1 MARRRRKRGRS
12 GKPAVD
18 GEQLSSQQQSPFGLT
33 RALAPAVNPEVR
45 QRGEG
50 YFKQGRVVD
59 PTATSERMSAE
70 VRGRGGNY
78 SVTVDMA
85 FDPRRKRSTVSAICS
100 CPYFAEGRGCCKH
113 IWAVLCF
120 ADASPD
126 VPFKAQPG
134 VPVGFLKRHTPTP
147 RRLPSVVSAA
157 PGESSRI
164 RAFSARDMVSVPS
177 GPKEPE
183 VRQARNSHYQHHHD
197 QINWREALKIVA
209 HAQRDFADGRNRPSA
224 NTVGADL
231 HYIVDADQTR
241 RSGQL
246 TIQIFKLL
254 PPAGEQA
261 HGHFVPAVIDPQ
273 ALDAMPPG
281 DDREVLQ
288 WFFGVSTT
296 SIARAAAL
304 DDTLVPLRARGHS
317 FVVADSL
324 RPSLLEKMAAT
335 GRLGWLVPEESKPD
349 ANGALDAKG
358 FRTLSAD
365 TGHRWHFRLAAMVR
379 RHDMT
384 WIVRG
389 EFRRGGSTVPLGQ
402 TLCVFPEG
410 LALFKDR
417 VAHIELADPRSCAW
431 INALRQSGPF
441 RVDKAS
447 HGVFLRALV
456 DQPGSPS
463 IDLPSDS
470 GWTIVTGEPRPK
482 LVFLAAPFSDKAMV
496 LMANYDFDYEPPAQP
511 LTAAPKPS
519 ASREGGRRRGR
530 GMRTGANRGQAP
542 VESGEVTL
550 GDGGN
555 APNELASENIGL
567 GQEPAQLQAVKP
579 AVSPSHQPEIN
590 QVRLVLRSDKDREEA
605 FIKDLCQHSGVHPS
619 AGRGVSGADV
629 FVDAA
634 SLADLVSDLN
644 ARGWSIEAEG
654 KKIRAGR
661 SFNIDVRSGM
671 DWLDLRAQ
679 FDFGGG
685 AAVDLPKILEAMRRG
700 EDRVQLGDGTVGI
713 LPESWLKNLEPI
725 LRMGEQGAADGSLR
739 YKASHAAFL
748 DVLVS
753 EAAEAQLDESFQ
765 AYRQKLASFNGISP
779 SEPDKQFKGELR
791 PYQKQGLGWLEFLD
805 EFAFGGC
812 LADDMGLGKTVQVL
826 AYLQKRVRHT
836 ADGLPPSLVVAP
848 TSLIHNWID
857 EAKRFSPDLKV
868 LAYVGAN
875 RPRDVQH
882 LLSYH
887 LVITSYG
894 TMRSD
899 IELLSSMSFD
909 YVILDEAQAIKNE
922 STQAAKSARAL
933 KARRRLAMSGTPVE
947 NRLAELGSLFRFL
960 NPGMLDGAAAFSELF
975 TGPSKLTPGRL
986 ATLARALRP
995 FLLRRTKE
1003 QVLPELPGKTEST
1016 VYCVLED
1023 DQRREY
1029 DELAAH
1035 YRATLT
1041 KQVKRSGM
1049 GKTRMQVLEA
1059 LLRLRQLACHPGL
1072 IDPKRNTEASAKLDI
1087 LTEQLEEVIEAGHK
1101 SLVFSQFTSMLAIVR
1116 ERLDQKGIKYEYLD
1130 GSTIDRKSC
1139 VERFQNDS
1147 SIKVFLISL
1156 KAGGVGLNLTA
1167 ADYCFI
1173 LDPWWNPASEAQAI
1187 DRAHRIGQKSHVF
1200 AYRLIAR
1207 GTVEEK
1213 ILELQAAKRKLVEGI
1228 IAADGDVLSDMTA
1241 EDLDFLLT

>member
-18 GEQLSSQQQSPFGLT
+18 GEQLSSQQQGPYGLT

-59 PTATSERMSAE
+59 PTATTERMSAE

-120 ADASPD
+120 ADATPD

-134 VPVGFLKRHTPTP
+134 IPVGFLKRHTPTP

-164 RAFSARDMVSVPS
+164 RAFSARDMVAVPS

-183 VRQARNSHYQHHHD
+183 SRPTRNSHHQHHHD

-209 HAQRDFADGRNRPSA
+209 HAQRDLADGRGRASSA
-224 NTVGADL
+224 NIGADL

-254 PPAGEQA
+254 PPSGDQG
-261 HGHFVPAVIDPQ
+261 HGLFVPAVIDPQ

-281 DDREVLQ
+281 HDREVLQ

-304 DDTLVPLRARGHS
+304 DDTLVPIRARGHS

-324 RPSLLEKMAAT
+324 RPNLLEKMAST

-358 FRTLSAD
+358 FRTLAAD

-379 RHDMT
+379 RHDLT

-417 VAHIELADPRSCAW
+417 VAHIELPDPRSCAW

-456 DQPGSPS
+456 DQPGSPT

-496 LMANYDFDYEPPAQP
+496 LMANYDFDYEAPAQP
-511 LTAAPKPS
+511 PIQLQKSAPK
-519 ASREGGRRRGR
+519 EGGRRRGR
-530 GMRTGANRGQAP
+530 GLRGGANRPQGADQLSGAGAAEG
-542 VESGEVTL
+542 VESSLES
-550 GDGGN
+550 
-555 APNELASENIGL
+555 AASGSEP
-567 GQEPAQLQAVKP
+567 GQESSTHFEEAKASNGPTPQEA
-579 AVSPSHQPEIN
+579 S
-590 QVRLVLRSDKDREEA
+590 QVRLVLRSDKEREEL

-619 AGRGVSGADV
+619 AGRAVSGADV

-644 ARGWSIEAEG
+644 SRGWSIEAEG

-779 SEPDKQFKGELR
+779 SEPDKLFKGELR

-836 ADGLPPSLVVAP
+836 ADGLPPTLVVAP

-857 EAKRFSPDLKV
+857 EAKRFAPDLKV
-868 LAYVGAN
+868 LAHVGAN

-882 LLSYH
+882 LLSHH

-922 STQAAKSARAL
+922 TTQAAKSARAL

-975 TGPSKLTPGRL
+975 SGPSKLTPGRL

-1072 IDPKRNTEASAKLDI
+1072 IDAKRTTEASAKLDI
-1087 LTEQLEEVIEAGHK
+1087 LTEQLEEVIDAGHK

-1130 GSTIDRKSC
+1130 GSTSDRKSC
-1139 VERFQNDS
+1139 VERFQNDP

>member
-18 GEQLSSQQQSPFGLT
+18 GEQLSSQQHGSFGLT
-33 RALAPAVNPEVR
+33 RALAPAVDSEVR

-50 YFKQGRVVD
+50 YFKQGRVGQ
-59 PTATSERMSAE
+59 PTATPERLSAE

-78 SVTVDMA
+78 MVTVDMA

-100 CPYFAEGRGCCKH
+100 CPFFAEGRGCCKH
-113 IWAVLCF
+113 IWAVLCL
-120 ADASPD
+120 ADAAQD

-134 VPVGFLKRHTPTP
+134 VPVGFLKRQTPTP

-164 RAFSARDMVSVPS
+164 RAFSARDMVSVPAV
-177 GPKEPE
+177 PKEPE
-183 VRQARNSHYQHHHD
+183 TTSNRNNRYQQQHHD
-197 QINWREALKIVA
+197 QVTWREALKMVA
-209 HAQRDFADGRNRPSA
+209 HAQRDQAEGRVRPQAATAS
-224 NTVGADL
+224 TDVF
-231 HYIVDADQTR
+231 YIVDAEQTR

-254 PPAGEQA
+254 PPSSEQS
-261 HGHFVPAVIDPQ
+261 HGSFMPIVIDPQ

-281 DDREVLQ
+281 HDREVLQ
-288 WFFGVSTT
+288 WFFGVSTA

-304 DDTLVPLRARGHS
+304 DDALVPLRPRGNS

-324 RPSLLEKMAAT
+324 RLSLLEKMATT
-335 GRLGWLVPEESKPD
+335 GRLGWLVPEESKPE
-349 ANGALDAKG
+349 ASGALDAKG
-358 FRTLSAD
+358 FRPLLGD
-365 TGHRWHFRLAAMVR
+365 TGPSWHFRLAAMVR

-402 TLCVFPEG
+402 TLCIFPEG

-417 VAHIELADPRSCAW
+417 VARIDLPDARSCAW

-456 DQPGSPS
+456 DQPGSPTV
-463 IDLPSDS
+463 DLPADS

-482 LVFLAAPFSDKAMV
+482 LMFLAAPFSEKAMV
-496 LMANYDFDYEPPAQP
+496 LMANYDFDYEAPAQP
-511 LTAAPKPS
+511 VIQVQKP
-519 ASREGGRRRGR
+519 AMRDGGRRRGR
-530 GMRTGANRGQAP
+530 GPRSSAQKAADALLPVGDNAPDLTSSEAARAQTMASAAASEGPLAVDQAAGMP
-542 VESGEVTL
+542 VE
-550 GDGGN
+550 
-555 APNELASENIGL
+555 AS
-567 GQEPAQLQAVKP
+567 
-579 AVSPSHQPEIN
+579 
-590 QVRLVLRSDKDREEA
+590 QVRLVLRSDKEREET
-605 FIKDLCQHSGVHPS
+605 FIRDLCAHSGVHPS

-634 SLADLVSDLN
+634 SLADLVSDLTG
-644 ARGWSIEAEG
+644 RGWVIEAEG

-661 SFNIDVRSGM
+661 GFNIDVKSNM
-671 DWLDLRAQ
+671 DWLDLRAS

-725 LRMGEQGAADGSLR
+725 LRMGEEGAGDGSLR
-739 YKASHAAFL
+739 YRASHAAFL

-753 EAAEAQLDESFQ
+753 EASEAQLDESFQ
-765 AYRQKLASFNGISP
+765 AYRQKLASFSGVSA
-779 SEPDKQFKGELR
+779 SEPDKLFKGELR

-826 AYLQKRVRHT
+826 AYLQKRVRH
-836 ADGLPPSLVVAP
+836 AAEGVPPSLVVAP
-848 TSLIHNWID
+848 TSLIHNWVD
-857 EAKRFSPDLKV
+857 EAQRFSPDLKV

-875 RPRDVQH
+875 RPRDVHQ

-899 IELLSSMSFD
+899 VELLSSMSFD

-922 STQAAKSARAL
+922 TTQAAKSARAL

-960 NPGMLDGAAAFSELF
+960 NPGMLDGAAAFGELF
-975 TGPSKLTPGRL
+975 SGPSKLTPGRI

-1041 KQVKRSGM
+1041 KQVKRSGI

-1072 IDPKRNTEASAKLDI
+1072 IDKTRVGEASAKLD
-1087 LTEQLEEVIEAGHK
+1087 LLGGQLEEVIDAGHK
-1101 SLVFSQFTSMLAIVR
+1101 ALVFSQFTSMLAIVR
-1116 ERLDQKGIKYEYLD
+1116 ERLDQRGIKYEYLD
-1130 GSTIDRKSC
+1130 GSTLDRKAC
-1139 VERFQNDS
+1139 VERFQNDAE
-1147 SIKVFLISL
+1147 IKIFLISL

-1228 IAADGDVLSDMTA
+1228 IAADGDVLAEMTA
-1241 EDLDFLLT
+1241 EDLDFLLA